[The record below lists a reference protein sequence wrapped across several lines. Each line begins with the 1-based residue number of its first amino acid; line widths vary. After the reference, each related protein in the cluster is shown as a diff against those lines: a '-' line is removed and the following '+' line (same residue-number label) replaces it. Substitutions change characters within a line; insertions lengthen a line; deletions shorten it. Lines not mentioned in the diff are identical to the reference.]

1 MVLIIPFPFPST
13 KSLLP
18 FRNPNRNS
26 ITRRP
31 TCPMS
36 ANLPRFSAL
45 PHHPHQNRTRL
56 SNPLARGD
64 LDRTITKIQAAEISR
79 DVMGVAK
86 WSETAML
93 VIDMQNDFIL
103 PESPL
108 CVAGGDA
115 IVPSVIRAVQV
126 ARERGILVI
135 WVVREHDHLGR
146 DVEQFRRHF
155 YTDGKGAAVKASKGA
170 ELVDGLLIE
179 ERDYKLVKTRF
190 SAFFA
195 THLDLLL
202 RNCGINKLVVAG
214 IQTPNCIRQT
224 VFDAVSLD
232 YQHITVISDA
242 TAAASPEIHLA
253 NLTDMKNIGVATPT
267 LQEWCSL
274 DT

>member
-18 FRNPNRNS
+18 FRNPNRTS

-45 PHHPHQNRTRL
+45 PHHPHQNRTGL

-64 LDRTITKIQAAEISR
+64 LGRTITKIQASEISR

-93 VIDMQNDFIL
+93 VIDMQNDYIL

-195 THLDLLL
+195 THLGLLL
-202 RNCGINKLVVAG
+202 QNCGINKLVVAG
-214 IQTPNCIRQT
+214 NKCKEWREGDGDPHYCEMTLKEPIFFLDKILLAT
-224 VFDAVSLD
+224 VHFLFPLHSKFIYFFITILRSSL
-232 YQHITVISDA
+232 
-242 TAAASPEIHLA
+242 
-253 NLTDMKNIGVATPT
+253 
-267 LQEWCSL
+267 
-274 DT
+274 